1 MGNCS
6 AFHNFHTSNKR
17 QTKLRIT
24 RDDDDAGEVVV
35 VEGEVAE
42 WRGGIWKT
50 SAQQQNRTVY
60 RSIKCNVP
68 LCVCVHLPNQPFLRT
83 LKTKK
88 NCEPTTTTTTK
99 GTRTTTTTITIKC
112 KIRSSGGRSKANRA
126 ALCLGAVLRCF
137 AVDFS
142 YNYKSM
148 EKTRIEPEPNQTQP
162 ELIANWSRGEPT
174 KRNWSRSWTWASSM
188 RRNRAKNNKP

>member
-35 VEGEVAE
+35 VEREVAG

-112 KIRSSGGRSKANRA
+112 KIRSSGGRSQQSRAMFRGSFALLRGRLQLQLQKYGKNPNR
-126 ALCLGAVLRCF
+126 
-137 AVDFS
+137 
-142 YNYKSM
+142 
-148 EKTRIEPEPNQTQP
+148 TQTEPNSARTDC
-162 ELIANWSRGEPT
+162 ELKSR
-174 KRNWSRSWTWASSM
+174 
-188 RRNRAKNNKP
+188 RAD